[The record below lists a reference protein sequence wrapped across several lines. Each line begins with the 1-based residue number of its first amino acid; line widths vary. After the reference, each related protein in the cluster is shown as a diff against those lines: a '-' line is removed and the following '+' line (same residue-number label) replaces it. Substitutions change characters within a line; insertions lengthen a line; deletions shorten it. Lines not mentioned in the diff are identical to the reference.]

1 MTELE
6 QDLKDAE
13 IDINKLLKIIV
24 ELEGERDTLRT
35 AIKQYLECQTT
46 NQWVTHFKKAL
57 EVGNE

>member
-35 AIKQYLECQTT
+35 AIKQYLDCQTT
-46 NQWVTHFKKAL
+46 NQWVVHFKKAL
-57 EVGNE
+57 STCD